1 MAEQHAPIIVLA
13 GAHCGTALIGRLMSA
28 NAELACTTGSG
39 VLPLCEQAA
48 ATWRRVDQ
56 HGGSLS
62 QMAVAA
68 IRAHVGAMIAVI
80 LAAGGGRRWCDISF
94 ASPTAAETF
103 LRLYPGTQFIC
114 MHRDCLD
121 VIRVAVEASPWGL
134 ANTSFA
140 PFAAAYPGSSA
151 AAVAAYWA
159 ERTESVLSF
168 EKAHA
173 AACRRVRY
181 EDLTGRH
188 EKEAQDIFTFLNL
201 APDGAVRSGMPLAM
215 DPASDGQDGFLA
227 DATIPFGYLPPP
239 LTQRVNNLQAS
250 LGYPPIG

>member
-1 MAEQHAPIIVLA
+1 MAEQRAPIIVLT
-13 GAHCGTALIGRLMSA
+13 GAHCGTALIGRLLSA
-28 NAELACTTGSG
+28 NAELACTIGSG

-48 ATWRRVDQ
+48 ATWRRVD
-56 HGGSLS
+56 HRDGSLS
-62 QMAVAA
+62 RMALTT
-68 IRAHVGAMIAVI
+68 IRTHVGAMIAVI
-80 LAAGGGRRWCDISF
+80 LAAGGGRRWCEISF

-103 LRLYPGTQFIC
+103 LQLYPGTQFIC
-114 MHRDCLD
+114 MHRNCLD
-121 VIRVAVEASPWGL
+121 VIRVAVAASPWGL
-134 ANTSFA
+134 ADTSFA

-159 ERTESVLSF
+159 ERTESMLSF

-173 AACRRVRY
+173 TACRRVKY

-215 DPASDGQDGFLA
+215 DPASDGHGGFLA
-227 DATIPFGYLPPP
+227 DATIPFGYLSPP
-239 LTQRVNNLQAS
+239 LTERINNLQAR
-250 LGYPPIG
+250 LGYPPIE